1 MDDMSGILARDFG
14 IRPQGK
20 AAPMAAS
27 KTASTYRS
35 TPSSSAWTNN
45 ASPSPSPSYDDFFTS
60 AASSA
65 PANSRSTV
73 NQPHDPILDTFNK
86 GPVFDTPVYDDD
98 IFDGVPG
105 VRSSSTNM
113 RFDDV
118 FGSGPSDRT
127 HVDSPPAY
135 DDLLGSLGSKSGRL
149 ASPPPPPYDDFLG
162 GLGTTDRKDDKDQG
176 SVKTKAPSGLS
187 GFDDLLPGFGSSV
200 PPPQP
205 KRENPETD
213 LPKPPKPASNVQD
226 DPFSVFETVT
236 STPSVPSSGL
246 FSDPLDE
253 FTRPAAS
260 GPTKVDSS
268 PIADNLF
275 SENSNSFEP
284 GQSHNGREK
293 SPDLNGSFREK
304 VNPKISARDTS
315 PMGSFNK
322 KGTDERSPLDNYEI
336 PMGQAGHRSMGSD
349 SFSRNQ
355 KLVEDPSPESSENS
369 EMGEDIWLT
378 VSEIPLFTRPTSAPP
393 PSRPP
398 PPLTVKGKPGQNYSF
413 NRDSSPVDDLE
424 NFAMG
429 KPPSQKFEYDEGEME
444 RSSAAMKD
452 AMDKAQAKFRHAK
465 EVREKMR
472 SKEAEQLE
480 RDDSEREMAE
490 KEREEREREERERER
505 ERRRMEREEEERRR
519 KEKEEREKARLA
531 VERATREA
539 RERAANDARLRAERA
554 AVLRAQQEARERA
567 AADARERAAA
577 EAKEK
582 AEREVREKAAAAA
595 AMERERAEREAREK
609 ASAERLERE
618 KVEKDR
624 QARSQRAAVERAAAE
639 ARERLAQAA
648 RERHQQQS
656 QAQQR
661 RPDPVQQRRPDPP
674 QQQRAPEDDLES
686 FFGSRANSAPRPARP
701 AASTGSST
709 NLNRS
714 RILKIRESLF
724 ETQTQTKGPDASRR
738 AASVSGAS
746 IPKASSVNMMDDLS
760 AIFGGA
766 APSSSG
772 GDFQEI
778 EGESEERRQA
788 RLERHK
794 RTEERARKALQE
806 KNERDMQAQREQAER
821 HRIAESMDFE
831 IKRWAAGKEGNLR
844 ALLGSLHY
852 ILWQECG
859 WQPVSM
865 ADLITGAAVK
875 KVYRKATL
883 CIHPDKVQ
891 QKGATL
897 QQKYIAEKV
906 FDILKAG

>member
-35 TPSSSAWTNN
+35 TPSSSTWTNN
-45 ASPSPSPSYDDFFTS
+45 ASPSYDDFFSS

-65 PANSRSTV
+65 PANSR
-73 NQPHDPILDTFNK
+73 
-86 GPVFDTPVYDDD
+86 Y
-98 IFDGVPG
+98 
-105 VRSSSTNM
+105 
-113 RFDDV
+113 
-118 FGSGPSDRT
+118 
-127 HVDSPPAY
+127 A
-135 DDLLGSLGSKSGRL
+135 
-149 ASPPPPPYDDFLG
+149 ASPPLYDDFLG
-162 GLGTTDRKDDKDQG
+162 GLGTTERKDDKDQG
-176 SVKTKAPSGLS
+176 SVKTKASGLS
-187 GFDDLLPGFGSSV
+187 GFDDLLPGFRSSV
-200 PPPQP
+200 PLPQP
-205 KRENPETD
+205 KRETPETD

-246 FSDPLDE
+246 FFDPLDE
-253 FTRPAAS
+253 FSRPAAS

-275 SENSNSFEP
+275 SENSNSFES
-284 GQSHNGREK
+284 GQIHNGREK

-315 PMGSFNK
+315 PIGSFNK
-322 KGTDERSPLDNYEI
+322 NGTDESSPLDNYEI
-336 PMGQAGHRSMGSD
+336 PMGQAGRRSMGSD

-369 EMGEDIWLT
+369 ETGEDIWLT

-398 PPLTVKGKPGQNYSF
+398 PPLTVKAKRRQNYSF
-413 NRDSSPVDDLE
+413 RDSSPVDDLE

-429 KPPSQKFEYDEGEME
+429 KPPSQKFEYDEEEME

-582 AEREVREKAAAAA
+582 AEREVREKATAAA

-609 ASAERLERE
+609 AAAERLERE
-618 KVEKDR
+618 KAEKDR

-661 RPDPVQQRRPDPP
+661 KPDPVQQRRPEPP
-674 QQQRAPEDDLES
+674 QQQKTPEDDLES

-701 AASTGSST
+701 AT
-709 NLNRS
+709 
-714 RILKIRESLF
+714 ESLF

-760 AIFGGA
+760 AIFG

-778 EGESEERRQA
+778 EGESEERRHA
-788 RLERHK
+788 RLERHR

-906 FDILKAG
+906 FDILKEAWNKFNSEELF

>member
-35 TPSSSAWTNN
+35 TPASSTWTNN
-45 ASPSPSPSYDDFFTS
+45 ASPSYDDFFNS
-60 AASSA
+60 AASSTT

-118 FGSGPSDRT
+118 FGSGPSDRS
-127 HVDSPPAY
+127 HVEPPPAY
-135 DDLLGSLGSKSGRL
+135 DDLLGGLGSKSGRADRSHT
-149 ASPPPPPYDDFLG
+149 ASPPPPYDDFLG
-162 GLGTTDRKDDKDQG
+162 GLGAAERKDDKDQG
-176 SVKTKAPSGLS
+176 SVKTKTSGLS
-187 GFDDLLPGFGSSV
+187 GFDDLLPGFGS
-200 PPPQP
+200 
-205 KRENPETD
+205 KRETPETD
-213 LPKPPKPASNVQD
+213 LPKPPKPASSVQD

-236 STPSVPSSGL
+236 SPPLVPSSGL
-246 FSDPLDE
+246 FPDPLDE
-253 FTRPAAS
+253 FTRPASS
-260 GPTKVDSS
+260 GPIKVDSS
-268 PIADNLF
+268 PISDNLF
-275 SENSNSFEP
+275 SENSNSFESGP
-284 GQSHNGREK
+284 SHNGREK

-322 KGTDERSPLDNYEI
+322 KGTDESSPLDNYEI

-369 EMGEDIWLT
+369 ETGEDIWLT

-398 PPLTVKGKPGQNYSF
+398 PPLTGKPKTRQNYSF

-490 KEREEREREERERER
+490 KDREEREREERERER
-505 ERRRMEREEEERRR
+505 ERERRRIEREEEERRR
-519 KEKEEREKARLA
+519 KEKEERDKARLA

-567 AADARERAAA
+567 AVDARDRAAA

-582 AEREVREKAAAAA
+582 AEREAREKAAAAA

-609 ASAERLERE
+609 AAAERLERE
-618 KVEKDR
+618 KAEKDR
-624 QARSQRAAVERAAAE
+624 QARNQRAAVERAAAE

-661 RPDPVQQRRPDPP
+661 KPDPVQQRRPDPP

-701 AASTGSST
+701 AAST
-709 NLNRS
+709 
-714 RILKIRESLF
+714 ESLF

-738 AASVSGAS
+738 TASVSGAS

-788 RLERHK
+788 RFERHK

-906 FDILKAG
+906 FDILKVSLPLLKLSCEKQ